1 MASAAAVSFNKLSPH
16 DSLIPLTHA
25 GDYDYDESDD
35 LPAGCEYAD
44 EQTANMTGVLNL
56 LSAPGQ
62 AGAPAA
68 PPASIPDHASPDV
81 PDITTLTASQQGAR
95 LRSTNSSLNGSQ
107 AQVQILCRP
116 VKVRRA
122 NPGQGTAELQQ
133 SSGCGDLKLEG
144 RDGKIKS
151 VSFDT
156 FSLMLLIF
164 EVINI
169 GFLLGVLYDIELFLR
184 YHRCDGNRGVV
195 GGGSADGGG
204 RDGDKA
210 GGRTGGGGGSGG

>member
-1 MASAAAVSFNKLSPH
+1 MASAAALSLSTH

-25 GDYDYDESDD
+25 GDYDYDESNE

-68 PPASIPDHASPDV
+68 APASIPDHASPDV
-81 PDITTLTASQQGAR
+81 PDITTLAASQQGAR
-95 LRSTNSSLNGSQ
+95 LRSTNSSLDGSQ

-116 VKVRRA
+116 VRVRRA
-122 NPGQGTAELQQ
+122 DSGQGTAELQQ
-133 SSGCGDLKLEG
+133 SSGCGDLELKG
-144 RDGKIKS
+144 PDGKIKS
-151 VSFDT
+151 VNFDT

-164 EVINI
+164 EVINTGVVI
-169 GFLLGVLYDIELFLR
+169 GTLYATQLFLAC
-184 YHRCDGNRGVV
+184 HRCDGNRGVV

-204 RDGDKA
+204 CDGDKA